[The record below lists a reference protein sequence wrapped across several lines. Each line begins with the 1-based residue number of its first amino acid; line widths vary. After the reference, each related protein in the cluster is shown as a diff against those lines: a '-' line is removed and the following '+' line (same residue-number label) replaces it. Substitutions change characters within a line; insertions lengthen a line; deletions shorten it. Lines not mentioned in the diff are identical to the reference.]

1 MSGVPSVDPK
11 IRKLTNA
18 IFRSQGAVREYFTD
32 IFPHFRATVHQFN
45 LEALWRDTYALVITG
60 DFEVDRVALFL
71 DRLHSEDF
79 ERFTEFMEYTIREL
93 KGKFHASPEELEWIL
108 LELKSLGLEWNGT
121 QLITK

>member
-32 IFPHFRATVHQFN
+32 IFPHFRATVHHFN
-45 LEALWRDTYALVITG
+45 LEALWRDTYALVTTG

-79 ERFTEFMEYTIREL
+79 ELFTDFMEYTIREL
-93 KGKFHASPEELEWIL
+93 KDRFHASPEELDWIL
-108 LELKSLGLEWNGT
+108 LELRALGLEWDRSKLT
-121 QLITK
+121 AK